1 MDEIENVDFPEFFTH
16 FEFSLKITRVI
27 NNLILPSTLKFK
39 MEFIAMDEAEEEHID
54 NAFTKM
60 KYWIDNIANKSVV
73 FCHENDVAI
82 QMFIDTEKNVP
93 RVGNVLMITPDEPDD
108 QHLAAIFQAKLQALS
123 GEVLAF
129 GPVEVRSDNQLGVSF
144 TFVGDSSSVL
154 PEMTEWVGERTY
166 FDMPWWD
173 RDDASTVDTI
183 PADDADLSV
192 KPQWAFSLDFLI
204 QKDKKQA
211 GVIIRP
217 QFNPTIIDG
226 GKVK

>member
-1 MDEIENVDFPEFFTH
+1 MDDNDIFPEFFTH
-16 FEFSLKITRVI
+16 FEFSLKITRII
-27 NNLILPSTLKFK
+27 NNLVLPSTLKFK
-39 MEFIAMDEAEEEHID
+39 MEFIAMDEIEEEDID
-54 NAFTKM
+54 HAFTKM
-60 KYWIDNIANKSVV
+60 RYWIDNIANKSVV
-73 FCHENDVAI
+73 FCHDNEVAV
-82 QMFIDTEKNVP
+82 QMFIDTEKSIP
-93 RVGNVLMITPDEPDD
+93 RIGNTLMITADEPDD

-123 GEVLAF
+123 GDVLAF

-154 PEMTEWVGERTY
+154 PSMPEWVGERTY
-166 FDMPWWD
+166 FDSPWWD
-173 RDDASTVDTI
+173 RDDASTIDTI
-183 PADDADLSV
+183 PAEDADLSI

-204 QKDKKQA
+204 QKEKQQS